1 MKKIETNT
9 LNNSQIRALRQVFV
23 LSMKEIIRNS
33 GQKFNEIEVEDK
45 SSSIIDDV
53 IEKSQKVLIQEQKFE
68 KILNKDEKG
77 KVIKKVEKKTIKKV
91 KKHGRK

>member
-68 KILNKDEKG
+68 KILNEDEKG
-77 KVIKKVEKKTIKKV
+77 KVIKKVGKKTIKKV

>member
-33 GQKFNEIEVEDK
+33 GQKFNEIEVEDN
-45 SSSIIDDV
+45 SSAIIDDV

-77 KVIKKVEKKTIKKV
+77 KVIKKVGKKTIKKV

>member
-68 KILNKDEKG
+68 KILNEDEKG

>member
-23 LSMKEIIRNS
+23 LSMKEIMRNG
-33 GQKFNEIEVEDK
+33 GQEFNEIEVEDK
-45 SSSIIDDV
+45 SSAIIDDV

-68 KILNKDEKG
+68 KILNKDEKK